1 MYSGYGIEFDGKGE
15 WNFRNDLAENIIIF
29 DVYNSSLSHTDNRK
43 SYFLILGEVDTFG
56 INGSFGAPKKSLAL
70 ILVK

>member
-1 MYSGYGIEFDGKGE
+1 MYSGYGIEFDGKDE

-56 INGSFGAPKKSLAL
+56 INGSLMVHQKK
-70 ILVK
+70 V